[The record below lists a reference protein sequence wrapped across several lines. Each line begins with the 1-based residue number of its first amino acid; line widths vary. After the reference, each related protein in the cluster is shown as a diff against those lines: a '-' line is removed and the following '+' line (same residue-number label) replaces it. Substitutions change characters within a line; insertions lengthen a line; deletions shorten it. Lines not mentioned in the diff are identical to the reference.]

1 MEETKWLTK
10 GKIIIMSVLFVLI
23 ISIVIGIVIHRNVLR
38 KEYKEY
44 EGQLVYAASNYL
56 LKEKIVLY
64 ENEWR
69 KINVDDILKQKL
81 ISNKRAS
88 DCKGY
93 VIANAAKDKVTE
105 LEENLSNNDENS
117 SENTSEENKKR
128 VSNNISY
135 KAYVSCKNIYITD
148 GYGTTPDKNKENT
161 NKTQSQKD
169 TEKPTITLFG
179 EQVIELYVGD
189 EYKEAGASAYDNID
203 GDLTEKIIISG
214 DVDTTKEG
222 SYIVTYKVSDKA
234 GNTATKKRKVNVSQK
249 DDKNIDDDNVDE
261 PDNSDDESDDD
272 FDDDFTDDSSDDD
285 YNTVIET
292 PSNSNNRADRIAPTI
307 TFINPKAYQTI
318 CTGNSVNTSRTGVY
332 GYIARDNIDGNIT
345 SKVSITG
352 DTGVINSPGEY
363 TIYYSVSDSS
373 GNKVTKYRKFAAK
386 VCSGSNSGATTI
398 IVPTEIVLTPNAK
411 TLNVSQTVQ
420 LSVSFKPGN
429 VTDRSISYR
438 SSNSSIATVSESGL
452 VTANAKGQAVITAR
466 ATNGK
471 TSTCRIIVN

>member
-10 GKIIIMSVLFVLI
+10 GKIIIMSVLLVLI
-23 ISIVIGIVIHRNVLR
+23 IGIVIGIVVHRNVLK

-214 DVDTTKEG
+214 VVDTTKEG

-249 DDKNIDDDNVDE
+249 DDENIDDDDNADE
-261 PDNSDDESDDD
+261 PDNSDDD
-272 FDDDFTDDSSDDD
+272 FDDDFTDDSDDD

-307 TFINPKAYQTI
+307 TFINPIPPTI
-318 CTGNSVNTSRTGVY
+318 CTGNSVDTRKTGGY
-332 GYIARDNIDGNIT
+332 GYIARDNIDGDIT

-373 GNKVTKYRKFAAK
+373 GNKVTKYRKFTVK
-386 VCSGSNSGATTI
+386 NCSGSNSGATTI